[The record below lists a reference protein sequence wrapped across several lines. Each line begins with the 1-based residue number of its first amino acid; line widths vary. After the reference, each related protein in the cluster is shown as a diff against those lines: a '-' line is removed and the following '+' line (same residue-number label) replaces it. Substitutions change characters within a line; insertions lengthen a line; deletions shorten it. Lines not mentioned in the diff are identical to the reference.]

1 MNLSIHPRNW
11 PNMKNRQKKNTCAHP
26 KDGRNG
32 YLKKAQEKLG
42 IRRLMCAET
51 RKGLSS
57 VNNPEAFR
65 VPGSMRLDK
74 N

>member
-11 PNMKNRQKKNTCAHP
+11 PNMKNRQKKNTCANH
-26 KDGRNG
+26 KDGAKR
-32 YLKKAQEKLG
+32 YLKKMQNKLG
-42 IRRLMCAET
+42 VRRLSCSET